1 MSNPIAVVRD
11 ISSSPQNGRYV
22 HEFVGRITGGGTHVV
37 TVETGL
43 KSILSAVIV
52 NETDANSILVPTIG
66 DSSTYA
72 GTKTVAFT
80 VANNKTYS
88 YRITGNMVNT
98 ETVPT
103 TSGATTITYYPA
115 KQQ

>member
-22 HEFVGRITGGGTHVV
+22 HEFVGRITGGGSDAV
-37 TVETGL
+37 TIETGL
-43 KSILSAVIV
+43 KDVLQSFCI
-52 NETDANSILVPTIG
+52 NETDTALLATVIG
-66 DSSTYA
+66 SSTVYP
-72 GTKTVAFT
+72 GTKKVTFT

-88 YRITGNMVNT
+88 YRITGNLVNT

-103 TSGATTITYYPA
+103 TSGATSVTYKPS
-115 KQQ
+115 QQQ